1 MLGLS
6 QHGKDSQLPPPPGH
20 RNRGHHHHPELRR
33 CCLTPLPSPPR
44 PAKPHQAAAPFPSP
58 QPVSSSSTSP
68 TPTPFLY
75 PGHPSLSS
83 RPFGFCSLCPRAT
96 NSMKLHETSGSGPSN
111 LDSGAP
117 APKDAPGV
125 SPHPSSTSAARKAG
139 TAPGPPSQQSAG
151 PMTCTPWRLWWL
163 WPSAMASEDRGL
175 WCPEEA
181 GRWMG
186 AGGGEGS
193 SYSHGCWGQV
203 LLARSGLSS
212 ECQGAAA
219 GRPAGLLA
227 LSGVPAGEGMVPPQ
241 PGDSRAP
248 GSLLPR
254 LCPCLGSGGMEPGLV
269 GLSPAPPLGVGPGTP
284 RAADCEAFPS
294 ESSALSLSCASV
306 PPLQPPAI
314 FYLRSPNLEPS
325 SASLANLRNASQL
338 MNKNGIVH
346 PPLPVPASTFT
357 FLFYFLNVYLFLRKS
372 VSGGGAEREG
382 DTESK
387 AGSRL

>member
-1 MLGLS
+1 MALCSRPPSDTPAAEATSWGGRRVLAPGELLLLSTGEQLLLLGLS

-33 CCLTPLPSPPR
+33 CCLTPLPSPTR

-117 APKDAPGV
+117 APKDSPGM

-163 WPSAMASEDRGL
+163 WPRQWPL
-175 WCPEEA
+175 
-181 GRWMG
+181 RI
-186 AGGGEGS
+186 GG
-193 SYSHGCWGQV
+193 
-203 LLARSGLSS
+203 
-212 ECQGAAA
+212 
-219 GRPAGLLA
+219 
-227 LSGVPAGEGMVPPQ
+227 
-241 PGDSRAP
+241 
-248 GSLLPR
+248 
-254 LCPCLGSGGMEPGLV
+254 
-269 GLSPAPPLGVGPGTP
+269 
-284 RAADCEAFPS
+284 
-294 ESSALSLSCASV
+294 
-306 PPLQPPAI
+306 
-314 FYLRSPNLEPS
+314 
-325 SASLANLRNASQL
+325 
-338 MNKNGIVH
+338 
-346 PPLPVPASTFT
+346 
-357 FLFYFLNVYLFLRKS
+357 
-372 VSGGGAEREG
+372 
-382 DTESK
+382 
-387 AGSRL
+387 